1 MKIACVVKLKK
12 TSPANVGGDGWMTA
26 DEFTSAQA
34 AKKGVQQ
41 ANARATTRVEIC
53 AIPARYK

>member
-53 AIPARYK
+53 N